1 MLISVKSLAD
11 IEAIEKDN
19 AHTRALIDAL
29 AIHYHYRPLPQRI
42 RDGILPSSYGKIR

>member
-19 AHTRALIDAL
+19 AHTRMPVLLQEMQALQPYML
-29 AIHYHYRPLPQRI
+29 
-42 RDGILPSSYGKIR
+42 